1 MRHKTL
7 ISAIAAVTLLSTL
20 AATSASA
27 YDKNPPFKLKNL
39 NKVSFEHNGKRMSG
53 FQPKN
58 DFNIFINYELGM
70 HCVGFEMSYCCVI
83 PPYNSIQAQA
93 IKSGKYGRLPK
104 LLTPDDDVKLYYYTR
119 DNSYS
124 EGNKMKYWSVP
135 KDADGDG
142 HFDSPGD
149 NVANYV
155 WTHLFIYKDLEGTI
169 PSNAKEEDRLR
180 IGRQIR
186 VKFDSGPSGKPM
198 AGGYLEYAGKD
209 GGNIVMTDTLVP
221 AVKNVKLTL
230 TAAHIWDA
238 LGLPLTA
245 FNDSTRRGTIRSIT
259 EKDFQPFQYS
269 TVELHT
275 GQGKPMRDT
284 MGHAISYF
292 GTNPVDIPNCYACH
306 SRNGKAAQMARD
318 EGLNYSDKEYAYW
331 KTYPDESEYMA
342 RLAEASI
349 NILSLHDAHH
359 KTTFLSDY
367 KSDAPGNRLGRV
379 GEVNCADCHGD
390 NVSGN
395 LQEPR
400 PTATGYKAV
409 KAKPLTEAIH
419 GFHLGMVPMPD
430 GAGRTQACQSCHPTH
445 FQNPSMNDDTNPYRV
460 TDRYGEGRF
469 NKGDIRK
476 SGGGC
481 YVRRDAHSNPNAKP
495 PFFLNAY
502 GKWQLQNVSMKDEHG
517 KPVKKM
523 RGLYCTNCH
532 TKVAQKM
539 YALDN
544 ITNDSKQLGETIR
557 NKTLREIIDAVA
569 GGDRKKFAALADPKT
584 TGDNEVL
591 KYYTEHTSAVLVK
604 NVGKDGALDLKPWNH
619 PTGGDVPYKA
629 ASGGND
635 WWLAASE
642 PHCADCHV
650 APFVEQE
657 TGGKYFPIDQPNKYS
672 LFRYS
677 KGHGN
682 IACQTCHESA
692 HGLYSTRWDGEE
704 RSVDVTTHQQAL
716 QYSPDG
722 KYAGPVTCVA
732 CHTVN
737 DKGVPLQLKGTPY
750 EKDYWASVTLAHFM
764 RAGDQK
770 LSVEELIEKYP
781 YKKSSNIVK
790 SSWK

>member
-1 MRHKTL
+1 MSHKTL
-7 ISAIAAVTLLSTL
+7 MSAVAAATLLSMF
-20 AATSASA
+20 AASQAQA

-39 NKVSFEHNGKRMSG
+39 NMVEFEHNGKRMKG
-53 FQPKN
+53 YQPKN
-58 DFNIFINYELGM
+58 DYNVFINYELGM

-104 LLTPDDDVKLYYYTR
+104 LLTPDDNVKLYYYTR

-135 KDADGDG
+135 KDVDGDG
-142 HFDSPGD
+142 HFDTPGD

-155 WTHLFIYKDLEGTI
+155 WTHLYIYKDLEGTI
-169 PSNAKEEDRLR
+169 PSGATDKDRLR
-180 IGRQIR
+180 IGRQ
-186 VKFDSGPSGKPM
+186 VKVRFDCGPSGKPM
-198 AGGYLEYAGKD
+198 AGGYLEYAGKE

-245 FNDSTRRGTIRSIT
+245 FNDSTRRGTIRSVT

-318 EGLNYSDKEYAYW
+318 EGLKFSDKEYAYW
-331 KTYPDESEYMA
+331 KSYPDESEYMA

-359 KTTFLSDY
+359 KTNFLSDY
-367 KSDAPGNRLGRV
+367 HSDAPGNRLGKI
-379 GEVNCADCHGD
+379 GMVNCADCHGD

-409 KAKPLTEAIH
+409 KAKTLTEAIH
-419 GFHLGMVPMPD
+419 GFHLAMVPMPD
-430 GAGRTQACQSCHPTH
+430 AAGRSQACQSCHPTH

-469 NKGDIRK
+469 SKGDIRK

-502 GKWQLQNVSMKDEHG
+502 GKWQLENVSKKDEHG
-517 KPVKKM
+517 RSTRM

-544 ITNDSKQLGETIR
+544 LTHDSMQQGDTIR
-557 NKTLREIIDAVA
+557 NKSLKEIIKAVA
-569 GGDRKKFAALADPKT
+569 NGDANYFASLADPKA
-584 TGDNEVL
+584 TGANEVL
-591 KYYTEHTSAVLVK
+591 KYYTEHASAVLVK
-604 NVGKDGALDLKPWNH
+604 NIGKNGNLDLKPWNH
-619 PTGGDVPYKA
+619 PAGGDVPYKA

-650 APFVEQE
+650 APFVEQD

-672 LFRYS
+672 LYRYS

-682 IACQTCHESA
+682 IACQTCHEST
-692 HGLYSTRWDGEE
+692 HGLYSTRYDGEE
-704 RSVDVTTHQQAL
+704 RTVDLTTHQQAL

-722 KYAGPVTCVA
+722 KYAGPVTCVV

-737 DKGVPLQLKGTPY
+737 KKGVPLQLKGTDY
-750 EKDYWASVTLAHFM
+750 ENDYWASVTLAHFM

-770 LSVEELIEKYP
+770 LSVEELVQKYP
-781 YKKSSNIVK
+781 YKKSAQIVK
-790 SSWK
+790 TSWK

>member
-7 ISAIAAVTLLSTL
+7 MSAVAAATLLSTL
-20 AATSASA
+20 AVSQTQA
-27 YDKNPPFKLKNL
+27 YDKNPPFKLRNL
-39 NKVSFEHNGKRMSG
+39 NMVSFEHNGKKLKG
-53 FQPKN
+53 YQPKN
-58 DFNIFINYELGM
+58 DYNIFINYELGM

-93 IKSGKYGRLPK
+93 IQSGKYGRLPK

-135 KDADGDG
+135 KDVDGDG
-142 HFDSPGD
+142 HFDTPGD
-149 NVANYV
+149 NVVNYV
-155 WTHLFIYKDLEGTI
+155 WTHLYIYKDLEGTI
-169 PSNAKEEDRLR
+169 PAGATDKDRLR
-180 IGRQIR
+180 IGREIKVR
-186 VKFDSGPSGKPM
+186 FDCGPSGKPM
-198 AGGYLEYAGKD
+198 AGGYLEYAGKH

-306 SRNGKAAQMARD
+306 SRNGKAAQLARD
-318 EGLNYSDKEYAYW
+318 EGLKFSDKEYAYW

-349 NILSLHDAHH
+349 NILSLHDKHH
-359 KTTFLSDY
+359 QTDFLRDY
-367 KSDAPGNRLGRV
+367 KPDAPGNRLGKV

-400 PTATGYKAV
+400 PTAAGYKAV
-409 KAKPLTEAIH
+409 KAKTLTEAIH
-419 GFHLGMVPMPD
+419 GFHLAMVPMPD
-430 GAGRTQACQSCHPTH
+430 GAGRSQACQSCHPTH

-469 NKGDIRK
+469 SKGDIRQ

-481 YVRRDAHSNPNAKP
+481 YVRRDAHSNPKAKP

-502 GKWQLQNVSMKDEHG
+502 GKWQLNNVSMKDEHG
-517 KPVKKM
+517 RSSRM

-539 YALDN
+539 YALDDL
-544 ITNDSKQLGETIR
+544 THDSMQTGKTIR
-557 NKTLREIIDAVA
+557 NKSLKEIIDAVA
-569 GGDRKKFAALADPKT
+569 NGDKKQFAALADPRT
-584 TGDNEVL
+584 TGENEVM
-591 KYYTEHTSAVLVK
+591 KYYTDHVSATLVK
-604 NVGKDGALDLKPWNH
+604 NVGKEGNLDLKPWNH
-619 PTGGDVPYKA
+619 PTGGAVPYKA

-635 WWLAASE
+635 WWLAAAE

-650 APFVEQE
+650 APFVEQD

-672 LFRYS
+672 LYRYS

-682 IACQTCHESA
+682 IACQSCHEST
-692 HGLYSTRWDGEE
+692 HGLYSTRYEGEE
-704 RSVDVTTHQQAL
+704 RTVDVTTHQQAL

-737 DKGVPLQLKGTPY
+737 KKGVPLQLKGTPY
-750 EKDYWASVTLAHFM
+750 ENDYWASVTLAHFM

-770 LSVEELIEKYP
+770 LSVEELVEKYP

-790 SSWK
+790 TSWK